1 MPPPPPKLQHMKY
14 ILMKREY
21 SKADVQSNK
30 KLHQQVRKVY
40 LMETEQTLEAGLGDH
55 VPDV

>member
-1 MPPPPPKLQHMKY
+1 MPPSKLQHMKY